1 MKKILLFASLF
12 GSATILH
19 AQDINTVN
27 KALILKQIDVAKTEL
42 DKILLDPK
50 QAAKPDVVFL
60 KGSVYNELSKNTKLS
75 TADAYANKVI
85 AFESYKNYLQL
96 DKKAKLMT
104 DQSYFPFLEIY
115 AGFSDLG
122 GADFNNKNFGTAF
135 KSFVKAQ
142 EVEDFIFEKGYTYT
156 QLKLNKLDTNLIL
169 NTAASAI
176 NSNDSLSAVKYYTKL
191 VDAGLNGPDHE
202 SIYDVVVRYYMDK
215 GDANNF
221 NTNLAKAQKAF
232 PKNPYW
238 TNLEMDYL
246 SKNDRQ
252 KLFVKYEEN
261 FVKNPDNKQN
271 TLNYGID
278 LYNKYYDNTKGA
290 KDSATSVKLINIL
303 KAAAKNGDET
313 NNSNILLANHL
324 YNVAADLS
332 VKSDAIKS
340 LKPADVKR
348 KKDLVAKTVATLA
361 DLIPYAENSI
371 KYFKALPTLKISQK
385 VNYRAA
391 AGYLAEA
398 YKATKNVAKAAEYD
412 KLMNSISIK

>member
-1 MKKILLFASLF
+1 MKKFLLFATLF
-12 GSATILH
+12 GSVTMLK
-19 AQDINTVN
+19 AQSLDMIQLSLFQ
-27 KALILKQIDVAKTEL
+27 KKIGEAKTGI
-42 DKILLDPK
+42 DKLLADPK

-60 KGSVYNELSKNTKLS
+60 KGTVYNELSKDTKLS
-75 TADAYANKVI
+75 TVDAYANKVI
-85 AFESYKNYLQL
+85 AYEAYKNYLQI

-104 DQSYFPFLEIY
+104 DQANFPFLEIY

-122 GADFNNKNFGTAF
+122 GADFKNNNFGGAF

-142 EVEDFIFEKGYTYT
+142 EVEDFIFEKGYIYT
-156 QLKLNKLDTNLIL
+156 QLKLNKLDTNLVL
-169 NTAASAI
+169 NTAAAAI
-176 NSNDSLSAVKYYTKL
+176 NNNDSLTAVKYYTKL
-191 VDAGLNGPDHE
+191 VDAGLNAPEHE

-215 GDANNF
+215 ADATNF
-221 NTNLAKAQKAF
+221 NTNLVKAQKVY

-238 TNLEMDYL
+238 INLEMDYL
-246 SKNDRQ
+246 SKNDRK

-261 FVKNPDNKQN
+261 FVKDPSNKQN

-278 LYNKYYDNTKGA
+278 LYNKYYDTKST
-290 KDSATSVKLINIL
+290 KDSATSVKLIEIL

-313 NNSNILLANHL
+313 NNANVLLANHL
-324 YNVAADLS
+324 YNSAADLS
-332 VKSDAIKS
+332 LKSDAIKS

-348 KKDLVAKTVATLA
+348 KKDIISRTVATLN

-371 KYFKALPTLKISQK
+371 KYFKALPTLKLSQK

-398 YKATKNVAKAAEYD
+398 YKAIKNVAKAAEYE
-412 KLMNSISIK
+412 KLMNSISLK

>member
-1 MKKILLFASLF
+1 
-12 GSATILH
+12 
-19 AQDINTVN
+19 
-27 KALILKQIDVAKTEL
+27 
-42 DKILLDPK
+42 
-50 QAAKPDVVFL
+50 
-60 KGSVYNELSKNTKLS
+60 VYNEISKDTKLS
-75 TADAYANKVI
+75 TADAFANKVI
-85 AFESYKNYLQL
+85 AFEAYKNYLQI

-104 DQSYFPFLEIY
+104 DQANFPFLEIY

-122 GADFNNKNFGTAF
+122 GAEFNNKSFGNAF
-135 KSFVKAQ
+135 KYFVKAQ
-142 EVEDFIFEKGYTYT
+142 EVEDFIFEKGYTYP
-156 QLKLNKLDTNLIL
+156 QYKLNKLDTNLIL

-176 NSNDSLSAVKYYTKL
+176 NNNDSLTAVKYYTKL
-191 VDAGLNGPDHE
+191 VDAGLNATDHE

-215 GDANNF
+215 ADATNF

-252 KLFVKYEEN
+252 KLFLKYEEN
-261 FVKNPDNKQN
+261 FVKDPSNKQN

-278 LYNKYYDNTKGA
+278 LYNKYYETKST
-290 KDSATSVKLINIL
+290 KDSSIAVKLIEIL

-313 NNSNILLANHL
+313 NNANVLLANHL
-324 YNVAADLS
+324 YNTAADLS
-332 VKSDAIKS
+332 LKSDAIKS

-348 KKDLVAKTVATLA
+348 KKDIASKSTAALT

-371 KYFKALPTLKISQK
+371 KYFKALPTLKLSQK

-398 YKATKNVAKAAEYD
+398 YKAIKNVAKAAEYD
-412 KLMNSISIK
+412 KLMNSISVK